1 MFILNFQKLEES
13 ELKTDSNFNIA
24 YQELIKSNKDYE
36 GAALIGAAQK
46 PLSIGFIYHIFIRT
60 QANVIIRAE
69 VYLEVFSLK
78 VTIKSVKQED
88 FNSGLHP
95 LNLKDKSIKKVISVV
110 EKQANNPS
118 LNDGSSYSVQ
128 TVEGKDFL
136 FGRLFI
142 ATISREGENYK
153 AYLYHDQSSEE
164 VLMLNWG
171 KASSP
176 AGCNTKEGGKCVKC
190 VEGYSMINNLCTF
203 GCGVLCK
210 TVNF

>member
-1 MFILNFQKLEES
+1 MDEFEKMFILNFQKLEES

-24 YQELIKSNKDYE
+24 YQELIKSNKEYA
-36 GAALIGAAQK
+36 GASLIGAAQK

-60 QANVIIRAE
+60 TANVIIRAE

-78 VTIKSVKQED
+78 VTIKSIKVEE
-88 FNSGLHP
+88 FNTDLYP
-95 LNLKDKSIKKVISVV
+95 LNQKDKSIRKIISVV

-118 LNDGSSYSVQ
+118 LGDGSSFSVQ

-136 FGRLFI
+136 FGRLFVV
-142 ATISREGENYK
+142 TISRKGQGYK
-153 AYLYHDQSSEE
+153 AYVYHDQSSEE

-176 AGCNTKEGGKCVKC
+176 AGCSNKKGGKCVKC
-190 VEGYSMINNLCTF
+190 V
-203 GCGVLCK
+203 
-210 TVNF
+210 